1 MKDLSVL
8 KDKPDPV
15 ALPDEEYPEW
25 LFTLTDEYVAK
36 GRATE
41 GKAAEAG
48 KEGFDMKAE
57 KKKLRSK
64 WVFALRFRRVRRL
77 MISSRN
83 RAEIKSRNF
92 LRTT

>member
-25 LFTLTDEYVAK
+25 LWTLTDEYAAAK
-36 GRATE
+36 GRAAEGATE
-41 GKAAEAG
+41 GKGQET
-48 KEGFDMKAE
+48 GFDMKAE

-64 WVFALRFRRVRRL
+64 
-77 MISSRN
+77 
-83 RAEIKSRNF
+83 
-92 LRTT
+92 

>member
-25 LFTLTDEYVAK
+25 LWTLTDEYVAK

-41 GKAAEAG
+41 GKVAEAG

-64 WVFALRFRRVRRL
+64 WVFALVSVYAVLTTSF
-77 MISSRN
+77 RN

>member
-25 LFTLTDEYVAK
+25 LWTLTDEYVAVQ
-36 GRATE
+36 GRAT
-41 GKAAEAG
+41 GQGAPAGEA
-48 KEGFDMKAE
+48 GFDMKAE

-64 WVFALRFRRVRRL
+64 
-77 MISSRN
+77 
-83 RAEIKSRNF
+83 
-92 LRTT
+92 